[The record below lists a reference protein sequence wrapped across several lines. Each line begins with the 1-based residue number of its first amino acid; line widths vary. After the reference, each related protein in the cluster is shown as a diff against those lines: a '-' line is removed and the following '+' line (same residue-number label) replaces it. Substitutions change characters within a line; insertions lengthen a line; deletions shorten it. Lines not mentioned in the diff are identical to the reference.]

1 MICKGSIPDPSEN
14 RFERGTEQGN
24 HVMIENIRG
33 MLVYGV
39 LGDAMSR
46 GKNHTEC
53 SIETAHH

>member
-1 MICKGSIPDPSEN
+1 M
-14 RFERGTEQGN
+14 
-24 HVMIENIRG
+24 MIENIRG

-53 SIETAHH
+53 SIETAHHWRGQALAI